1 MVDIRDLQC
10 FLVLSNTLNFAQ
22 TADLCAASPSTITR
36 CIQRLEKELKC
47 ELFIRDTQNVKLTI
61 AGMRM
66 KSFANDWI
74 EKWNSLKLEL
84 QSMNKTIQGQLK
96 VFCSV
101 TASYLI
107 LPNIIRLF
115 QKAYPNVE
123 LKLETGD
130 SALAVGRVLSKRSD
144 FSIAARPDSEYINL
158 EYKTL
163 INIPL
168 VFIAP
173 KEHRFNLNELAQ
185 VPVIY
190 PEQGML
196 KKRFDEWYSIKSIK
210 PNIYAE
216 VAGHE
221 AIVSMVALGCGI
233 SIVPKA
239 VVEQSPVHNS
249 VEILSIKPDLKP
261 FNVSLCV
268 NKTRLNEKIIDAF
281 WNMIDNINVT
291 ETIK

>member
-1 MVDIRDLQC
+1 MELRDLQS
-10 FLVLSNTLNFAQ
+10 FLILSSNLNFAQ
-22 TADLCAASPSTITR
+22 TADICAASPSTITR
-36 CIQRLEKELKC
+36 RIQRLEKELKC
-47 ELFIRDTQNVKLTI
+47 ELFIRDTQNVQLTT
-61 AGMRM
+61 AGIRL
-66 KSFANDWI
+66 KAFASEFI
-74 EKWNSLKLEL
+74 ENWNSLKFEFQYLNNTL
-84 QSMNKTIQGQLK
+84 QGQLK

-107 LPNIIRLF
+107 LPNIISLF
-115 QKAYPNVE
+115 QKTYPNVE

-144 FSIAARPDSEYINL
+144 FSIAARPDKEYSNL

-173 KEHRFNLNELAQ
+173 KEHHFNLMDLSRI
-185 VPVIY
+185 PIIY
-190 PEQGML
+190 PEHGML
-196 KKRFDEWYSIKSIK
+196 RKRVDEWFQAKQIK

-239 VVEQSPVHNS
+239 VVEQSPVSNNI
-249 VEILSIKPDLKP
+249 EILNLKPELKP

-268 NKTRLNEKIIDAF
+268 NKNRFNEKIIEAF
-281 WNMIDNINVT
+281 WNIVDSINVMDNNNM
-291 ETIK
+291 